1 MNGSV
6 LHRPSPEAPA
16 RPTAPNFRRPP
27 ALQPPPMRLP
37 RLGLLA
43 ACVLLVTPAVA
54 EAQRSHSYQ
63 TDFSREE
70 LASRRTRVLDAIG
83 PQAIAIVQG
92 ASGQPGFSVFRQSND
107 FYYLSGVES
116 AHAYLLLNGR
126 TRRTTLYLP
135 RRDEDRERNE
145 GKVLSVE
152 DSLLVIQL
160 TGVEQVRGL
169 ERMSQDLVGADLLRP
184 PAMAL
189 HTPLAPM
196 ETGNDSRDEL
206 LAGQARIAADPWDGR
221 PAREAHFVRLI
232 RERFPQFEV
241 RDLSPTLDG
250 MRAIKS
256 PAEIAL
262 IRRATELA
270 GLGIMEAMRSTSPGV
285 FEYHLDAAA
294 KYVHYLNGARGD
306 GYASII
312 GGGTNAFMGHYFRK
326 SDVLRDGDLVLMDY
340 APDYRYYTSDVT
352 RIWPVN
358 GTFTPA
364 QAALYEFIVAYRDAL
379 FRHVK
384 PGVTSDQVLDGAAA
398 DMKQYLVGRTF
409 ASSAHLKAVQ
419 EGIVFRGHFQHPV
432 GMAVHDVGRVRGV
445 PLKPGMV
452 FTIDPMIWVP
462 EERLY
467 IRIEDMA
474 LVTADGV
481 ENLSGF
487 VPARIADVQRTI
499 AGPGLVQLHK
509 PVPAQAGPGGQP
521 R

>member
-1 MNGSV
+1 M
-6 LHRPSPEAPA
+6 
-16 RPTAPNFRRPP
+16 TAFTRR
-27 ALQPPPMRLP
+27 AFLAC
-37 RLGLLA
+37 LL
-43 ACVLLVTPAVA
+43 LLTPAVA
-54 EAQRSHSYQ
+54 DAQASPSYQ

-70 LASRRTRVLDAIG
+70 LTARRARVLDAIG
-83 PQAIAIVQG
+83 PQAIAILQG
-92 ASGQPGFSVFRQSND
+92 ASGQPGFSLFRQSND
-107 FYYLSGVES
+107 FYYLTGVET

-126 TRRTTLYLP
+126 TRRATLYLP
-135 RRDEDRERNE
+135 RRDDDRERGE
-145 GKVLSVE
+145 GKSMSVE
-152 DSLLVIQL
+152 DSLVLIQL
-160 TGVEQVRGL
+160 TGVQQVRGL
-169 ERMSQDLVGADLLRP
+169 ERLSQDLVGADLLRP

-206 LAGQARIAADPWDGR
+206 LAAQARSAADPWDGR
-221 PAREAHFVRLI
+221 PTREANFVRLV

-241 RDLSPTLDG
+241 RDLSPTLDA
-250 MRAIKS
+250 MRTIKS

-285 FEYHLDAAA
+285 FEYQLDAAA
-294 KYVHYLNGARGD
+294 KYVHYLNGGRGD

-312 GGGTNAFMGHYFRK
+312 AGGTNAWMGHYFRK

-364 QAALYEFIVAYRDAL
+364 QAALYEYIVAYRDAL
-379 FRHVK
+379 FRHIR
-384 PGVTSDQVLDGAAA
+384 PGVTADQVLDLAAA
-398 DMKQYLVGRTF
+398 DMTQYLVGKTF
-409 ASSAHLKAVQ
+409 ASPAHLKAVQ
-419 EGIVFRGHFQHPV
+419 AGLVFRGHFQHPV

-452 FTIDPMIWVP
+452 FTIDPMIWLP

-467 IRIEDMA
+467 IRIEDIA
-474 LVTADGV
+474 LVTEDGV

-499 AGPGLVQLHK
+499 AEPGLVQWHT
-509 PVPAQAGPGGQP
+509 PVPPLTLPGGQRP
-521 R
+521 